1 MRSIKFFVAAVIAC
15 FSLQSQAALIELDG
29 GGTNETVPANNDFFF
44 GIVPSYNVG
53 GNLLATS
60 LVDLTFTYLGHEAGY
75 TNVFNAYGDTLNNK
89 TNNIGDSISAANVGA
104 GLLNF
109 EFSVVNPVI
118 TPNGI
123 SNGANN
129 GFASWQSFA
138 TILEITYKGVY
149 YDAIVL
155 FDDSG
160 AGPDDDADDHI
171 IGIRA
176 VPEPS
181 IIALFGLGLL
191 GLGFARRSKKA

>member
-1 MRSIKFFVAAVIAC
+1 MKSIKFFVAAVIAC

-29 GGTNETVPANNDFFF
+29 GGANETVPANNDFFF

-75 TNVFNAYGDTLNNK
+75 SNDFNAYGNTLNNK
-89 TNNIGDSISAANVGA
+89 TNGIGDSFNVANVGA
-104 GLLNF
+104 GLLGFDFYSN
-109 EFSVVNPVI
+109 SI
-118 TPNGI
+118 SQGIANG
-123 SNGANN
+123 SNN
-129 GFASWQSFA
+129 GFASFQSFA
-138 TILEITYKGVY
+138 TILDITYDGVY

-181 IIALFGLGLL
+181 IIALFAAGLL
-191 GLGFARRSKKA
+191 GLGFARRRKA

>member
-1 MRSIKFFVAAVIAC
+1 MKRIKFFAAAVIAC
-15 FSLQSQAALIELDG
+15 FSLQSQAMLIELDG
-29 GGTNETVPANNDFFF
+29 GGATQIVPANNDFFS

-75 TNVFNAYGDTLNNK
+75 SNDFNAYGNTLNNK
-89 TNNIGDSISAANVGA
+89 TNGIGDSFNVANVGA
-104 GLLNF
+104 GLLGFDFYSN
-109 EFSVVNPVI
+109 SI
-118 TPNGI
+118 SQGIANG
-123 SNGANN
+123 SNN
-129 GFASWQSFA
+129 GFASFQSFA
-138 TILEITYKGVY
+138 TILDITYVGVY

>member
-1 MRSIKFFVAAVIAC
+1 MKSIKFFVAAVIAC

-29 GGTNETVPANNDFFF
+29 GGATQTVPANNDFFF

-75 TNVFNAYGDTLNNK
+75 SNDFNAYGNTLNNK
-89 TNNIGDSISAANVGA
+89 TNGIGDSFNVANVGA
-104 GLLNF
+104 GLLGFDFYSN
-109 EFSVVNPVI
+109 SI
-118 TPNGI
+118 SQGIANG
-123 SNGANN
+123 SNN
-129 GFASWQSFA
+129 GFASFQSFA
-138 TILEITYKGVY
+138 TILDITYDGVY

-181 IIALFGLGLL
+181 IIALFAAGLL
-191 GLGFARRSKKA
+191 GLGFARRRKA

>member
-1 MRSIKFFVAAVIAC
+1 MKRIKFFAAAVIAC
-15 FSLQSQAALIELDG
+15 FSLQSQAMLIELDG
-29 GGTNETVPANNDFFF
+29 GGATQIVPANNDFFF

-75 TNVFNAYGDTLNNK
+75 SNDFNAYGNTLNNK
-89 TNNIGDSISAANVGA
+89 TNGIGDSFNVANVGA
-104 GLLNF
+104 GLLGFDFYSN
-109 EFSVVNPVI
+109 SI
-118 TPNGI
+118 SQGIANG
-123 SNGANN
+123 SNN
-129 GFASWQSFA
+129 GFASFQSFA
-138 TILEITYKGVY
+138 TILDITYDGVY

-181 IIALFGLGLL
+181 IIALFAAGLL
-191 GLGFARRSKKA
+191 GLGFARRRKA